1 MMRAGVA
8 GAILLT
14 ILTPAMA
21 QTGYGLRLCNDH
33 LATVFACSCAGPAFE
48 REFDERKLEALVKL
62 KALEAAQGKQMVHG
76 LLLRMRKAGLD
87 PEQNLSKNSSVVEKP
102 SIAGSSHLL

>member
-8 GAILLT
+8 GTILLT

-76 LLLRMRKAGLD
+76 LLLRMRKAGLGESLQRLD
-87 PEQNLSKNSSVVEKP
+87 VL
-102 SIAGSSHLL
+102 AGECAK

>member
-8 GAILLT
+8 GAILLTMLTPVT

-33 LATVFACSCAGPAFE
+33 LATVFACSCAGPALE

-76 LLLRMRKAGLD
+76 LLLRMRKAGLGESLQRLD
-87 PEQNLSKNSSVVEKP
+87 VLGGECAK
-102 SIAGSSHLL
+102 